1 MKKHFTRTLAML
13 LVLAMVL
20 SVFPTFALAADV
32 EVDGSATLLTAA
44 PADGKQEGD
53 YVEQFLFATGEGYCV
68 HYAAA
73 MLQAEPP
80 EEPPGTR

>member
-32 EVDGSATLLTAA
+32 EVDPATFWAMTSPAAIPPPWLSA
-44 PADGKQEGD
+44 
-53 YVEQFLFATGEGYCV
+53 
-68 HYAAA
+68 
-73 MLQAEPP
+73 
-80 EEPPGTR
+80 